1 MVATGLSGR
10 MLLLSLCLVHS
21 SASCEWPFCIGS
33 THFASFF
40 VHPAFSRISD
50 ALSSGSASG
59 QNLDQLKAPL
69 L

>member
-1 MVATGLSGR
+1 VALR
-10 MLLLSLCLVHS
+10 
-21 SASCEWPFCIGS
+21 IGS

-59 QNLDQLKAPL
+59 QNLDRRRYCESSTTTPCILASWDVAKGCL
-69 L
+69 LCPVR